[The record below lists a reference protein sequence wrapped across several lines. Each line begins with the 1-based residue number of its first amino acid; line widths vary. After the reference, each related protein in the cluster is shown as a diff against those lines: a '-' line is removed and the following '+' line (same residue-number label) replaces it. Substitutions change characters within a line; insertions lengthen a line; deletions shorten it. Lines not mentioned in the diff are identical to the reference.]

1 MPGAGLPRGCNVY
14 ATQFHPEL
22 DLAGLHTRI
31 DTYATFGYFDPS
43 EAGALSAAGAAVEV
57 LHPMSLLRNFAGRY
71 FLSPAGPSA
80 PRRSGGA
87 RFGHQRHTSG
97 RDARRW

>member
-1 MPGAGLPRGCNVY
+1 VLATSVACPVQAFRVGEHVY

-43 EAGALSAAGAAVEV
+43 EAATLREAGTAVE
-57 LHPMSLLRNFAGRY
+57 LTHPMTMLRNFARRY
-71 FLSPAGPSA
+71 
-80 PRRSGGA
+80 RR
-87 RFGHQRHTSG
+87 
-97 RDARRW
+97 